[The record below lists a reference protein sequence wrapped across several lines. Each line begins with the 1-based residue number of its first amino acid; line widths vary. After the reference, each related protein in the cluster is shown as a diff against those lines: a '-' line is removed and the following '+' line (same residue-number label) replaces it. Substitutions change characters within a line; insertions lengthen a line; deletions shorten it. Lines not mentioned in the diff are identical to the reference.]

1 MRKNIYNA
9 AMLLL
14 LLSVVSAQADSVLL
28 QGGERLIGRIIREDA
43 GKLIFESQNLG
54 RFEIP
59 RERVEKIEHTPAAP
73 GAVAVPAMA
82 PTGPFL
88 PWLDPEAGTNNFD
101 WIQLKSSEWLKGRL
115 KSLQD
120 DEVEFDSD
128 EFDRQEFDWEDVWQ
142 VYSPRQ
148 NETLFENKKKLS
160 GPIHITRQQVKVQ
173 TTEGEQT
180 FDRGELIAVTPG
192 GPREINYWSGK
203 LSAGL
208 TLRSGNTKQ
217 TEVNIDAGLKR
228 RTPDTRLTLDYLG
241 NLSEV
246 EDQEVANNTR
256 ITAQFDFWL
265 SRHLYLKVPF
275 AEYYR
280 DPIQNLAHRISV
292 GAGVGY
298 ELIDRRRLKWDVV
311 IGPAYQQTWFESVAP
326 GERDTKGNPAAIF
339 QSLLDTKI
347 TRRVD
352 FVSQY
357 QVILTR
363 RENGGYTHH
372 WQNTFEIELNRR
384 LDLDVS
390 FIWDRVSNPAAS
402 SAGTASK
409 PDDFRTVLSLGINF

>member
-1 MRKNIYNA
+1 MRKSIYNA
-9 AMLLL
+9 TMLLL
-14 LLSVVSAQADSVLL
+14 LLPGVYAQADSVLL
-28 QGGERLIGRIIREDA
+28 QGGERLIGRIIREEA

-73 GAVAVPAMA
+73 GAVAVPAIA

-88 PWLDPEAGTNNFD
+88 PWLDPETGTNKFD

-128 EFDRQEFDWEDVWQ
+128 KFDRQEFDWEDVWQ

-148 NETLFENKKKLS
+148 NETLFENKTKVS

-173 TTEGEQT
+173 TAQGEQT

-208 TLRSGNTKQ
+208 TLRSGNTEQ
-217 TEVNIDAGLKR
+217 TDFNVSAELKR
-228 RTPDTRLTLDYLG
+228 STPDTRFTLDYLA
-241 NLSEV
+241 NLSELAN
-246 EDQEVANNTR
+246 EETANNNR

-265 SRHLYLKVPF
+265 SRHLYLKIPF

-280 DPIQNLAHRISV
+280 DPFQNIKHRATA

-298 ELIDRRRLKWDVV
+298 EFIHRPRLKWDVV
-311 IGPAYQQTWFESVAP
+311 IGPAYQQIWYDSVVP
-326 GERDTKGNPAAIF
+326 GEPTSKGNPAALF
-339 QSLLDTKI
+339 QTILDTKI
-347 TRRVD
+347 TDRLD
-352 FVSQY
+352 FTSQY
-357 QVILTR
+357 QVILTQ

-372 WQNTFEIELNRR
+372 WQNTFEIKLTYR

-390 FIWDRVSNPAAS
+390 FIWDRVSSPATS
-402 SAGTASK
+402 SAGTASD
-409 PDDFRTVLSLGINF
+409 PNDFRTILSLGVNF